1 MIVMDEEHFFSSR
14 NLQEGVDEVHKE
26 LKDPVE
32 RSETRDVDVDVTD
45 VADGKVRQLESA
57 PIGDVHLDDICYG
70 IFPKL
75 QGANLVK
82 FMELHIRYVHQPRHQ
97 CRFQSLQYLLL
108 SQQTPTK

>member
-14 NLQEGVDEVHKE
+14 NLQEGVYEVHKE

-57 PIGDVHLDDICYG
+57 PIGDVHLDDT
-70 IFPKL
+70 
-75 QGANLVK
+75 V
-82 FMELHIRYVHQPRHQ
+82 MEY
-97 CRFQSLQYLLL
+97 FQNDRELLMI
-108 SQQTPTK
+108 SC

>member
-1 MIVMDEEHFFSSR
+1 MKNIFSSR

-108 SQQTPTK
+108 SQQTPIK

>member
-1 MIVMDEEHFFSSR
+1 MEGSQERIHQEAAESSPSGGPQPGSRSSPISMIKMDEEHFSSR

-57 PIGDVHLDDICYG
+57 SIGDVHLDDT
-70 IFPKL
+70 
-75 QGANLVK
+75 V
-82 FMELHIRYVHQPRHQ
+82 MEY
-97 CRFQSLQYLLL
+97 FQNDRELLMI
-108 SQQTPTK
+108 SC

>member
-1 MIVMDEEHFFSSR
+1 MKNIFSSR
-14 NLQEGVDEVHKE
+14 NLQEGVYEVHKE

>member
-1 MIVMDEEHFFSSR
+1 MKNIFSSR
-14 NLQEGVDEVHKE
+14 NLQEGVYEVHKE
-26 LKDPVE
+26 LQDPVE

-57 PIGDVHLDDICYG
+57 SIGDVHLDNICCG

-82 FMELHIRYVHQPRHQ
+82 FMELHIPYVHQPRHQ